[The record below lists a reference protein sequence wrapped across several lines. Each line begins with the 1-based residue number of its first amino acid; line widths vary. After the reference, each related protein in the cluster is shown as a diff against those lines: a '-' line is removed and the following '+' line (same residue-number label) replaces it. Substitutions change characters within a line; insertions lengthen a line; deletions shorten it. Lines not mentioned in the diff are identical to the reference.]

1 MKQPMNQQIK
11 QHSRPAVRRRT
22 LWHRLALGVTP
33 LLLALL
39 AALALQQRHLMLAT
53 GWPCC

>member
-1 MKQPMNQQIK
+1 MNQQIK